1 MLKPR
6 GQIGQNFGFDLD
18 ATRLLEVLWPRP

>member
-6 GQIGQNFGFDLD
+6 GQIGQNFGLVLGLD
-18 ATRLLEVLWPRP
+18 APWGTLWPRP